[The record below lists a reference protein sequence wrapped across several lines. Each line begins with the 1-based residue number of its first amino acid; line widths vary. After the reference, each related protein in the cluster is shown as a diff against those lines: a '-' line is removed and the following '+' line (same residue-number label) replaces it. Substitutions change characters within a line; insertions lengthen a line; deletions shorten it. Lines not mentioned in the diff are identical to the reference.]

1 MKNPVG
7 PVLRMGEEV
16 DQIIAAIEDD
26 NPDTDIEIIDRGS
39 YVRIQ
44 GEERVVLTEAS
55 LQAYLGSD
63 YRIRSLENLM
73 SSFSGRAITASDS
86 ITWLSSGARK
96 DAAPVTEGADR

>member
-7 PVLRMGEEV
+7 PILSLGDET

-26 NPDTDIEIIDRGS
+26 NPHTEIEIIDRGS

-44 GEERVVLTEAS
+44 GEERLVLTEAT
-55 LQAYLGSD
+55 LQSYLGSE

-73 SSFSGRAITASDS
+73 SSFVGRAITASDK
-86 ITWLSSGARK
+86 ITWERKGAPK
-96 DAAPVTEGADR
+96 AATSEGAPA

>member
-7 PVLRMGEEV
+7 PILSLGDET

-26 NPDTDIEIIDRGS
+26 NPHTEIEIIDRGS

-44 GEERVVLTEAS
+44 GEDRLVLTEAT
-55 LQAYLGSD
+55 LQSYLGSD

-73 SSFSGRAITASDS
+73 SSFTGRAITASDR
-86 ITWLSSGARK
+86 ITWERKGAPK
-96 DAAPVTEGADR
+96 AAATTEGVTT